1 MTGSAMSGTGRPYD
15 DGTVLVDVGTRRPID
30 LPPDREASRLAAR
43 LARRP
48 RIEVVR
54 RDRAP
59 FFPVT
64 RAGR

>member
-1 MTGSAMSGTGRPYD
+1 MPGTGRPYD
-15 DGTVLVDVGTRRPID
+15 DGTVPVDVGTRRPID
-30 LPPDREASRLAAR
+30 LPPGREASRLAAR

-48 RIEVVR
+48 GIEVVC

-64 RAGR
+64 RTGR